1 MTVACSGGN
10 CFARAL
16 RACAVALAATALVAC
31 HGRNIPPPG
40 TVVLTLGDTSGDF
53 PSYQVTLDS
62 IVLTQADG
70 TQAAV
75 WLTPELVDLAKL
87 TDFSELVGAPAV
99 TSGTYTSATLTV
111 DYTAAAIYFNKAGHA
126 QLCNAVGPTGAALL
140 VQTLTI
146 NFDPANPLV
155 ITAGKSTRAAL
166 DFDLAASNSVNTAV
180 TPCVATV
187 HPFATMRPAPV
198 DGTVLRSRGLL
209 VLTQPSS
216 NDFIMNTRPLF
227 DLVSIGFGALTVNI
241 TPQTY
246 FNVNGV
252 TYTGVDGLDGIQVQG
267 INVPI
272 AAYGTL
278 GDLSGITP
286 TFNATSVYAGTS
298 LESPLED
305 HIQGVIASRTGNSI
319 VVEGAFLLERTGIAQ
334 FADTATVTVGSNTVV
349 SQDGVAATGLSTASL
364 SVGQQLDIGGQA
376 TLSTAGALSMDA
388 TAGQVRMTPTQIF
401 GTLNSATPGT
411 ASLAAETFG
420 SFAFTDFNF
429 SGTNVGGASA
439 NPADYILNTG
449 SMDLSAT
456 APGTLLQVN
465 GFVTPFGTAP
475 PNFNATVHG
484 RRHRDPAEAGDR
496 VAGGCHG
503 ALHQQQ
509 CRRPGREPQQ
519 HRSGRRALHPHRP
532 AGARPQVAPGK
543 SADHHHRGRPDQP
556 AACDRQRDPEHP
568 HHHVQH
574 RCRLR
579 HGDRDDLQRHQQ
591 AVSPGGRRSV
601 QQRDQHLRRLGHHP
615 GNGVARR
622 GRHAVRS
629 RHALATTRLP
639 RPQPGAGAQHR

>member
-349 SQDGVAATGLSTASL
+349 SQDGVAATGLGIGSI

-475 PNFNATVHG
+475 PNFNATSTVDG
-484 RRHRDPAEAGDR
+484 TAT
-496 VAGGCHG
+496 
-503 ALHQQQ
+503 QQ
-509 CRRPGREPQQ
+509 RLVIEW
-519 HRSGRRALHPHRP
+519 P
-532 AGARPQVAPGK
+532 AGVTAPFTSSSAAGQVVNLSNTALGAVHFIRTGPQELDLKSLPASPLITTTGADQANLQLAIGSVTLSTHITMYSTAAAFATAIGTTFNGTNKLYRLVAVGQFN
-543 SADHHHRGRPDQP
+543 SAT
-556 AACDRQRDPEHP
+556 
-568 HHHVQH
+568 
-574 RCRLR
+574 
-579 HGDRDDLQRHQQ
+579 
-591 AVSPGGRRSV
+591 
-601 QQRDQHLRRLGHHP
+601 
-615 GNGVARR
+615 NTFVAS
-622 GRHAVRS
+622 GIT
-629 RHALATTRLP
+629 LAME
-639 RPQPGAGAQHR
+639 

>member
-198 DGTVLRSRGLL
+198 DSTVLRSRGLL

-305 HIQGVIASRTGNSI
+305 HIQGVIASRTRQLNRRGGR
-319 VVEGAFLLERTGIAQ
+319 VLAGAHRHRAVRGHRHRDRRQQHRRQPGRRRRHRAEH
-334 FADTATVTVGSNTVV
+334 
-349 SQDGVAATGLSTASL
+349 GLL
-364 SVGQQLDIGGQA
+364 SVGQQLDIGGQ
-376 TLSTAGALSMDA
+376 G
-388 TAGQVRMTPTQIF
+388 
-401 GTLNSATPGT
+401 
-411 ASLAAETFG
+411 
-420 SFAFTDFNF
+420 
-429 SGTNVGGASA
+429 
-439 NPADYILNTG
+439 
-449 SMDLSAT
+449 
-456 APGTLLQVN
+456 
-465 GFVTPFGTAP
+465 
-475 PNFNATVHG
+475 
-484 RRHRDPAEAGDR
+484 DPLD
-496 VAGGCHG
+496 
-503 ALHQQQ
+503 
-509 CRRPGREPQQ
+509 
-519 HRSGRRALHPHRP
+519 
-532 AGARPQVAPGK
+532 
-543 SADHHHRGRPDQP
+543 
-556 AACDRQRDPEHP
+556 
-568 HHHVQH
+568 
-574 RCRLR
+574 
-579 HGDRDDLQRHQQ
+579 
-591 AVSPGGRRSV
+591 
-601 QQRDQHLRRLGHHP
+601 
-615 GNGVARR
+615 R
-622 GRHAVRS
+622 GRHQHGCHCRPGAD
-629 RHALATTRLP
+629 A
-639 RPQPGAGAQHR
+639 PQPRSSAR